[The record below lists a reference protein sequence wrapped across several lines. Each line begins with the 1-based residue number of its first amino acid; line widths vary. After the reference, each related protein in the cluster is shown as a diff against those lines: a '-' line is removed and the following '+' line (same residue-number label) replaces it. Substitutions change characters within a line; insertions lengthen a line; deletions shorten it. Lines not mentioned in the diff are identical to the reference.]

1 MLTEYIDEALRRAH
15 YEGICGLRRQSR
27 NRRRAAVGRRGSG
40 LLPVA
45 VCGRQ
50 PARAVENDAAAGGNN
65 NGPRGAV
72 TRWFPAA
79 VFTDIKAIAP
89 QVIRFVLFIVFSVAN
104 SEYDAVAN
112 DSDWIQSRKL
122 Q

>member
-1 MLTEYIDEALRRAH
+1 MLTEYIDEAIRRAH
-15 YEGICGLRRQSR
+15 YEGTCGLRRHSR

-50 PARAVENDAAAGGNN
+50 PTRAVENDAAAGGNN

-72 TRWFPAA
+72 TR
-79 VFTDIKAIAP
+79 
-89 QVIRFVLFIVFSVAN
+89 
-104 SEYDAVAN
+104 
-112 DSDWIQSRKL
+112 
-122 Q
+122 